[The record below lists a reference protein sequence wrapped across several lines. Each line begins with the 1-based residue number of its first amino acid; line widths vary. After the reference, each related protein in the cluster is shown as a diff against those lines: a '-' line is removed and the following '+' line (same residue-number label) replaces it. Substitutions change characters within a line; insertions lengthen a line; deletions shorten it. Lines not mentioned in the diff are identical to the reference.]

1 MSIHSAD
8 TNKSPGL
15 TSGTM
20 LVIATVVG
28 GGMFSLPIAMAGVW
42 FSGAAVIL
50 ILVAIMML
58 LTGLML
64 VEVNLHFEPGA
75 SFNTFTTELLGK
87 KWNIVVGIAFGFV
100 LYILTYA
107 YISGSS
113 AVLAQTI
120 LKYTGVA
127 LPIKAAVVIVACLVA
142 AIVWYSSLWVGRIT
156 TILIFGKFIAFFAT
170 FSGLVAHVEIANLL
184 DSASV
189 AIPGTKY
196 LPYVLMTLPF
206 CIISFGFH
214 GNVPSLVKLYG
225 KPKFRFITRS
235 IIIGTIFAVLLYIF
249 WLGVTMGNISRANFS
264 PIIAKGGNIDVF
276 VEAIGGVMS
285 GKTMDVILTF
295 FGNFAVASSLLA
307 ATLGLFDYIA
317 DLLNF
322 KNDSA
327 GRFKTAVVTYLPPAV
342 VCFFFPNG
350 FVYAIGYAGLA
361 FTIWSVILP
370 PFLVKASRKRYSD
383 GDTIYRSPC
392 NNAVLNLVIVCGA
405 IVYLTVILDVFG
417 WLPTFK

>member
-1 MSIHSAD
+1 MGLPHPAQNG
-8 TNKSPGL
+8 TPGL
-15 TSGTM
+15 TSGAV
-20 LVIATVVG
+20 LVIATVIG

-42 FSGAAVIL
+42 FTGATVIL
-50 ILVAIMML
+50 IAIALMML

-75 SFNTFTTELLGK
+75 SFNTFTQELLGK

-113 AVLAQTI
+113 AVLSQT
-120 LKYTGVA
+120 LYKYSGIA
-127 LPIKAAVVIVACLVA
+127 FPAKFSVIVVTLFVGIIA
-142 AIVWYSSLWVGRIT
+142 WYSSLLVGRIT
-156 TILIFGKFIAFFAT
+156 TVLILGKFIAFFAT
-170 FSGLVAHVEIANLL
+170 FSGLVSHIEMAKLL

-189 AIPGTKY
+189 ALPETRY

-225 KPKFRFITRS
+225 KGGVSNITRS
-235 IIIGTIFAVLLYIF
+235 IIIGTLFAVLLYIF
-249 WLGVTMGNISRANFS
+249 WLAVTMGNISRASFA

-276 VEAIGGVMS
+276 VEAIGGIFTS
-285 GKTMDVILTF
+285 RYMDLILTF

-317 DLLNF
+317 DLF
-322 KNDSA
+322 HFPNDPS
-327 GRFKTAVVTYLPPAV
+327 GRLKTTLVTYLPPAL

-370 PFLVKASRKRYSD
+370 PFLVKSARRRYDSA
-383 GDTIYRSPC
+383 IYTAPC
-392 NNAVLNLVIVCGA
+392 NNTVLNLVIVCGA
-405 IVYLTVILDVFG
+405 IVYLTVVLDVLG
-417 WLPTFK
+417 WLPVFQ

>member
-1 MSIHSAD
+1 MGIHISGQ
-8 TNKSPGL
+8 NKSPGL
-15 TSGTM
+15 TNGAM

-42 FSGAAVIL
+42 FTGATIIL
-50 ILVAIMML
+50 ILIALMML

-75 SFNTFTTELLGK
+75 SFNTFTLELLGK
-87 KWNIVVGIAFGFV
+87 KWNLLVGIAFGFV

-113 AVLAQTI
+113 AVLSQTVM
-120 LKYTGVA
+120 KYAGYSFSSSLA
-127 LPIKAAVVIVACLVA
+127 VIVVSMLVGVIA
-142 AIVWYSSLWVGRIT
+142 WYSSLWVGRIT
-156 TILIFGKFIAFFAT
+156 TVLIFGKFIAFFAT
-170 FSGLVAHVEIANLL
+170 FSGMVSHIEIAKLL

-189 AIPGTKY
+189 ALQGTSY

-225 KPKFRFITRS
+225 KNNVRKITLS
-235 IIIGTIFAVLLYIF
+235 IIIGTAFAVLLYIF
-249 WLGVTMGNISRANFS
+249 WLAVTMGNISRAEFS

-276 VEAIGGVMS
+276 VEAIGGIFASKHM
-285 GKTMDVILTF
+285 GLILTF

-317 DLLNF
+317 DLFNF
-322 KNDSA
+322 PNDRM

-342 VCFFFPNG
+342 VCFFYPNG

-370 PFLVKASRKRYSD
+370 PFLVKSARKRYSSALY
-383 GDTIYRSPC
+383 TAPC
-392 NNAVLNLVIVCGA
+392 NNLVLNLIIVCGF
-405 IVYLTVILDVFG
+405 IVYLTVILDVLG

>member
-1 MSIHSAD
+1 MGIHIGD
-8 TNKSPGL
+8 QNKSPGL
-15 TSGTM
+15 INGTM

-42 FSGAAVIL
+42 FSGATLIL
-50 ILVAIMML
+50 IFIALMML

-64 VEVNLHFEPGA
+64 VEVNLHFTPGT
-75 SFNTFTTELLGK
+75 SFNTFTQELLGK
-87 KWNIVVGIAFGFV
+87 KWNLLVGIAFGFV

-113 AVLAQTI
+113 AVFSQTVT
-120 LKYTGVA
+120 KYTGA
-127 LPIKAAVVIVACLVA
+127 HFPASAAVILVSA
-142 AIVWYSSLWVGRIT
+142 LVGLIAWYSSLWVGRIT
-156 TILIFGKFIAFFAT
+156 TVLIFGKFIAFFAT
-170 FSGLVAHVEIANLL
+170 FSGLVSHIELAKLMDDAALAL
-184 DSASV
+184 PDTS
-189 AIPGTKY
+189 Y

-206 CIISFGFH
+206 CIVSFGFH

-225 KPKFRFITRS
+225 KRDVKKITRS
-235 IIIGTIFAVLLYIF
+235 IIIGSVFALLLYIF
-249 WLGVTMGNISRANFS
+249 WLAVTMGNISRAEFS

-276 VEAIGGVMS
+276 VDALSGVFSSPNMEL
-285 GKTMDVILTF
+285 ILTF

-317 DLLNF
+317 DLFNF
-322 KNDSA
+322 PNDSL
-327 GRFKTAVVTYLPPAV
+327 GRFKTAVITYLPPAV
-342 VCFFFPNG
+342 VCFFYPNG

-370 PFLVKASRKRYSD
+370 PFLVKSARRRF
-383 GDTIYRSPC
+383 TNAIYTAPA
-392 NNAVLNLVIVCGA
+392 NNLMLNLVIVCGF
-405 IVYLTVILDVFG
+405 IVYLTVILDVLG

>member
-1 MSIHSAD
+1 MGMHVSELQQGA
-8 TNKSPGL
+8 SPGL

-42 FSGAAVIL
+42 FTGASIIL
-50 ILVAIMML
+50 IAISIMML

-75 SFNTFTTELLGK
+75 SFNTFTKELLGH
-87 KWNIVVGIAFGFV
+87 KWNILVGIAFGFV

-113 AVLAQTI
+113 AVMAQTI
-120 LKYTGVA
+120 FKYTGYRFPASVSVILVSILVA
-127 LPIKAAVVIVACLVA
+127 LIT
-142 AIVWYSSLWVGRIT
+142 WYSSLLVGRIT
-156 TILIFGKFIAFFAT
+156 TILIVGKFLAFFAT
-170 FSGLVAHVEIANLL
+170 FSGLVSHIEIAKLL
-184 DSASV
+184 DSAQV
-189 AIPGTKY
+189 AIPGTSY
-196 LPYVLMTLPF
+196 LPYILMTLPF

-225 KPKFRFITRS
+225 KSNIRHITRS
-235 IIIGTIFAVLLYIF
+235 IIIGTLFAVLLYIF
-249 WLGVTMGNISRANFS
+249 WLGVTMGNISRADFS

-276 VEAIGGVMS
+276 VEAIGGIFTS
-285 GKTMDVILTF
+285 RHMDLILTF

-317 DLLNF
+317 DLF
-322 KNDSA
+322 KFSNNSG
-327 GRFKTAVVTYLPPAV
+327 GRLKTALVTYFPPAL

-350 FVYAIGYAGLA
+350 FVHAIGYAGLA

-370 PFLVKASRKRYSD
+370 PFLVKSARRQYSQAL
-383 GDTIYRSPC
+383 YRAPC
-392 NNAVLNLVIVCGA
+392 NNTVLNLIIVCGF
-405 IVYLTVILDVFG
+405 IVYLTVILDVMG
-417 WLPTFK
+417 LLPAFR

>member
-1 MSIHSAD
+1 MGIHNPAQNG
-8 TNKSPGL
+8 TPGL
-15 TSGTM
+15 TSGTV
-20 LVIATVVG
+20 LVIATVIG

-50 ILVAIMML
+50 IAVALMML

-75 SFNTFTTELLGK
+75 SFNTFTQELLGK

-113 AVLAQTI
+113 AVLSQTLGKYGGFHFPAQFS
-120 LKYTGVA
+120 
-127 LPIKAAVVIVACLVA
+127 VIVVTLFVGLIA
-142 AIVWYSSLWVGRIT
+142 WYSSLLVGRIT
-156 TILIFGKFIAFFAT
+156 TILILGKFIAFFAT
-170 FSGLVAHVEIANLL
+170 FSGLVSHIEIAKLL

-189 AIPGTKY
+189 AIPGTSY

-225 KPKFRFITRS
+225 KGGVSNITRS
-235 IIIGTIFAVLLYIF
+235 IIIGTVFAVLLYVF
-249 WLGVTMGNISRANFS
+249 WLGVTMGNISRASFS

-276 VEAIGGVMS
+276 VEAIGGIFTS
-285 GKTMDVILTF
+285 SYMDLILTF

-317 DLLNF
+317 DLFHFPNNPL
-322 KNDSA
+322 
-327 GRFKTAVVTYLPPAV
+327 GRLKTTLVTYLPPAA

-370 PFLVKASRKRYSD
+370 PFLVKSARRRYP
-383 GDTIYRSPC
+383 TAIYTAPC
-392 NNAVLNLVIVCGA
+392 NNTVLNLIIVCGA
-405 IVYLTVILDVFG
+405 IVYLTVVLDVLG
-417 WLPTFK
+417 WLPVFQ

>member
-1 MSIHSAD
+1 MDINAIERQSS
-8 TNKSPGL
+8 TPGL
-15 TSGTM
+15 ISGTM

-42 FSGAAVIL
+42 FPGASVIL
-50 ILVAIMML
+50 LFIAIMML

-64 VEVNLHFEPGA
+64 VEVNLHYGAGA
-75 SFNTFTTELLGK
+75 SFNTFTQDLLGR

-113 AVLAQTI
+113 AVMAQTVF
-120 LKYTGVA
+120 KYSGVRFPA
-127 LPIKAAVVIVACLVA
+127 NISVVIVSMLVG
-142 AIVWYSSLWVGRIT
+142 AIAWYSSLLVGRIT
-156 TILIFGKFIAFFAT
+156 TVLIGHIE
-170 FSGLVAHVEIANLL
+170 VAKLI
-184 DSASV
+184 DSV
-189 AIPGTKY
+189 AVALPNSQY
-196 LPYVLMTLPF
+196 LPYILMTLPF

-225 KPKFRFITRS
+225 TSGVSNITRS
-235 IIIGTIFAVLLYIF
+235 IIIGTLFALLLYIF
-249 WLGVTMGNISRANFS
+249 WLGVTMGNISRSSFP

-276 VEAIGGVMS
+276 VEAIS
-285 GKTMDVILTF
+285 GLFTSRYMDLILTF

-317 DLLNF
+317 DLF
-322 KNDSA
+322 HFPDDGM
-327 GRFKTAVVTYLPPAV
+327 GRLKTALVTYFPPAA

-350 FVYAIGYAGLA
+350 FVHAIGYAGLA

-370 PFLVKASRKRYSD
+370 PFLVKAARKRFPTSSY
-383 GDTIYRSPC
+383 TAPC
-392 NNAVLNLVIVCGA
+392 NNTVLNLVIVCGA
-405 IVYLTVILDVFG
+405 VVYLTVVLDVFG
-417 WLPTFK
+417 LLPTFR

>member
-1 MSIHSAD
+1 MDINAIERQSS
-8 TNKSPGL
+8 TPGL
-15 TSGTM
+15 ISGTM

-42 FSGAAVIL
+42 FPGASVIL
-50 ILVAIMML
+50 LFIAIIML

-64 VEVNLHFEPGA
+64 VEVNLHYGAGA
-75 SFNTFTTELLGK
+75 SFNTFTQDLLGR

-113 AVLAQTI
+113 AVMAQTVF
-120 LKYTGVA
+120 KYSGVRFPA
-127 LPIKAAVVIVACLVA
+127 NISVVIVSMLVG
-142 AIVWYSSLWVGRIT
+142 AIAWYSSLLVGRIT
-156 TILIFGKFIAFFAT
+156 TVLIIGKFIAFFAT
-170 FSGLVAHVEIANLL
+170 FSGLVGHIEVAKLV
-184 DSASV
+184 DSV
-189 AIPGTKY
+189 AVALPNSQY
-196 LPYVLMTLPF
+196 LPYILMTLPF

-225 KPKFRFITRS
+225 KSGVPNITRS
-235 IIIGTIFAVLLYIF
+235 IIIGTLFALLLYIF
-249 WLGVTMGNISRANFS
+249 WLGVTMGNISRSAFP

-276 VEAIGGVMS
+276 VEAIS
-285 GKTMDVILTF
+285 ELFTSRYMDLILTF

-317 DLLNF
+317 DLF
-322 KNDSA
+322 HFPDDGM
-327 GRFKTAVVTYLPPAV
+327 GRLKTALVTYFPPAA

-350 FVYAIGYAGLA
+350 FVHAIGYAGLA

-370 PFLVKASRKRYSD
+370 PFLVKAARKRFPTASY
-383 GDTIYRSPC
+383 TAPC
-392 NNAVLNLVIVCGA
+392 NNTVLNLVIVCGA
-405 IVYLTVILDVFG
+405 VVYLTVVLDVFG
-417 WLPTFK
+417 LLPTFR